1 MASIGVRISGKMV
14 HAVTETPAGTGIF
27 KLSPEAASVLAHNL
41 LTAASECEP
50 LPGGSASYFNRM
62 MEAFNGKAQGK

>member
-14 HAVTETPAGTGIF
+14 HVVTESPTGAGIF
-27 KLSPEAASVLAHNL
+27 KLSPAAARTMAENL
-41 LTAASECEP
+41 LVAADQAEP
-50 LPGGSASYFNRM
+50 SPSGSASYFNRM